1 MGSVRLYLRIGFECG
16 APYLRE
22 REVLQAVA
30 AGETSKAISENLRIS
45 EPTVKWHVAKALRK
59 LGAHSRSEA
68 VAIAVARGYI
78 RATR

>member
-1 MGSVRLYLRIGFECG
+1 VERLTE
-16 APYLRE
+16 RE
-22 REVLQAVA
+22 RDVLQGIA

-45 EPTVKWHVAKALRK
+45 ESTVKWHVAKALRK

-78 RATR
+78 RAVR